1 MITIDFENQT
11 GYKAEEK
18 WLPEIEAYIQK
29 TLVTEG
35 LDLDLNTYEISLTW
49 VEPETIHSLNAEYR
63 GIDRETDVLSFP
75 MYNFPEDQA
84 VLTTPSEM
92 PVLLG
97 DIVLNPARAKAQGAE
112 YGTGMEREM
121 CYLSVHSTLHLLGYD
136 HMEPEDKKKMRAREK
151 TVIGDVGTPLKSQE
165 NQEGANQ

>member
-11 GYKAEEK
+11 EYKAEEK
-18 WLPEIEAYIQK
+18 WLSEIESYIKK

-35 LDLDLNTYEISLTW
+35 IDLALNTYEISLTW
-49 VEPETIHSLNAEYR
+49 VEPDTIHRLNAEYR

-84 VLTTPSEM
+84 VLLTPADV

-97 DIVLNPARAKAQGAE
+97 DIVLNPARAKAQGKE

-151 TVIGDVGTPLKSQE
+151 AIIGDVGTPLTSQ
-165 NQEGANQ
+165 NIQEGESQ